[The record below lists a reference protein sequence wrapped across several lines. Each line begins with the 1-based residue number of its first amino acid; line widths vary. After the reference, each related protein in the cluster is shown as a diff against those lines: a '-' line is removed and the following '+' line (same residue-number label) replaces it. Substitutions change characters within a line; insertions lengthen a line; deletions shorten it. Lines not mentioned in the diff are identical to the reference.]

1 MPPTKIISATAWIML
16 STVIV
21 ILVATQG
28 KAMGS
33 MIMNIVLNLLDAH
46 LETRAATEAVKDS
59 GDIAKGL
66 FSDAHPE
73 RRAAAEAAKLP
84 GALAKDLF

>member
-21 ILVATQG
+21 ILVATQ
-28 KAMGS
+28 
-33 MIMNIVLNLLDAH
+33 DAH